1 MGFTKEEV
9 QEYMDNTLKPDDTF
23 TFQCQACGAC
33 CRKRATPILMT
44 GMDVFRV
51 AQALNMKPMD
61 VTSKYMRTYL
71 GDDSHIPLFVL
82 KERDDGSC
90 SLLRKGKC
98 SVHSKKPVVCAIY
111 PLGRYLNYEDKSIQ
125 YFRQDNVCKAAEKG
139 GKVWTLNE
147 WLDAFG
153 IRELDN
159 MSRTWYSLMSGI
171 ARVMC
176 KMEPNKVD
184 PMMYALLAQIL
195 YWNYDIS
202 KKYEDEVA
210 LNMEYAKVVF
220 NRLYKIDFEF

>member
-1 MGFTKEEV
+1 MGYSKEEV
-9 QEYMDNTLKPDDTF
+9 QEFMDNTLKPDDTF
-23 TFQCQACGAC
+23 TFQCQACGDC
-33 CRKRATPILMT
+33 CRKRDTPILMT
-44 GMDVFRV
+44 GMDVFRMS
-51 AQALNMKPMD
+51 QALNMKPMD

-90 SLLRKGKC
+90 SLLHKSKC

-111 PLGRYLNYEDKSIQ
+111 PLGRYFDVKENSIQ
-125 YFRQDNVCKAAEKG
+125 YFKQDNVCRAAEEA

-153 IRELDN
+153 IRELDS
-159 MSRTWYSLMSGI
+159 MSKAWYKLMSGI
-171 ARVMC
+171 TQAMC
-176 KMEPNKVD
+176 KVEKNKID
-184 PMMYALLAQIL
+184 PIMYALLAQIL

-210 LNMEYAKVVF
+210 LNMEHAKVVF
-220 NRLYKIDFEF
+220 NRLYKIDFKF

>member
-23 TFQCQACGAC
+23 TFECQACGTC

-111 PLGRYLNYEDKSIQ
+111 PLGRYLNYEDNSIQ
-125 YFRQDNVCKAAEKG
+125 YFRQDNVCKNAEKE

-153 IRELDN
+153 IRELDD